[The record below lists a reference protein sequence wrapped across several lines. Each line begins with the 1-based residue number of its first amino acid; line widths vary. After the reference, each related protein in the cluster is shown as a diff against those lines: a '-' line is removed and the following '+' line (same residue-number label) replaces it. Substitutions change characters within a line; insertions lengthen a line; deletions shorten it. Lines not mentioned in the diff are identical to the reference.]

1 MPQAATSATL
11 RACLARCS
19 AAWMVAPKCQLEAA
33 YSGLLDQ
40 LLALPGMIAFPI
52 LTAASPFFF
61 FATLVA
67 KLFPTVL
74 RWPDDLVLF
83 AGFFGFLVLIFL
95 VPLQLWLSC
104 LLPS

>member
-40 LLALPGMIAFPI
+40 LLALPGMIASHPYRR
-52 LTAASPFFF
+52 LAFFF

-74 RWPDDLVLF
+74 RLGRRLGSFCGFHRLF
-83 AGFFGFLVLIFL
+83 ETALLRR
-95 VPLQLWLSC
+95 LQLG
-104 LLPS
+104 